1 MNDLENMLYEPLEV
15 PIPVELEK
23 DIKKEIQVIEYVRQ
37 NLYTIVPNLP
47 QNLIFKIIKFNWKG
61 GDHYPVIAILFKED
75 RTFNEQEKKVLDNLV
90 LNCEPLQSYM
100 SEVGIN
106 LILDKAKN
114 LHVPEWEFLK
124 SGHHFPE

>member
-114 LHVPEWEFLK
+114 LHVPEGEFLK

>member
-1 MNDLENMLYEPLEV
+1 MLYEPLEV